1 MKWGEGLTRKELETL
16 EQQGLRDG
24 GKDSVARDGEEDSSL
39 ENQRVKDLETSPACR
54 KLAP

>member
-39 ENQRVKDLETSPACR
+39 ENQRVEDLETSPACR
-54 KLAP
+54 ELAP